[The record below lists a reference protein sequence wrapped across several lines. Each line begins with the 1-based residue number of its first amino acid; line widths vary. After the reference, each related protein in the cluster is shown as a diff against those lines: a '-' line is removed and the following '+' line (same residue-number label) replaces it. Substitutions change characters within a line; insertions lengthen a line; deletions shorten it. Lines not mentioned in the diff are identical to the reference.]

1 MSVSGAV
8 RAATTLALWSAA
20 WQGGASPDDVL
31 QAIDGADHRAG
42 VRAATD
48 EIAVM
53 TGLPGPGSP
62 TAGSATLLA
71 VLRAGGEAQLLLPY
85 PGDLRGLPRS
95 GELTVTA
102 LDAGAVV
109 TMTASSLAIVPVNGH
124 WRVFANTARHPA
136 DGLAEAHDR
145 LDHEVA
151 RATRNLTAL
160 DVSRQSDGAR
170 ERVRQLMLADAVTTP
185 PGTPRPASSLLATSI
200 SLQALLTV
208 ADSHETATVTSY
220 QMAVVDDA
228 LRPLAIAIREAR
240 RAAVAAAVRN
250 LSQPAQQPPASR
262 TRAHGSPRRP

>member
-31 QAIDGADHRAG
+31 TAIDGADHRAG

-62 TAGSATLLA
+62 TAGSAALLPL
-71 VLRAGGEAQLLLPY
+71 LRGAGEAQLLLPY
-85 PGDLRGLPRS
+85 PGDLRGLPTS
-95 GELTVTA
+95 GELTFTA
-102 LDAGAVV
+102 LDTGAAVV
-109 TMTASSLAIVPVNGH
+109 LTGSSLAIVPVNGH
-124 WRVFANTARHPA
+124 WRVFGDTARHPA

-151 RATRNLTAL
+151 RATRNLSAL
-160 DVSRQSDGAR
+160 DVARQSDGAR
-170 ERVRQLMLADAVTTP
+170 ERVRQLMLAEAVCTP
-185 PGTPRPASSLLATSI
+185 PTMPRPASALLATSI

-208 ADSHETATVTSY
+208 ADSHDTGAVNLY
-220 QMAVVDDA
+220 QMAAVDDA

-240 RAAVAAAVRN
+240 RAAVAAGVREV
-250 LSQPAQQPPASR
+250 SRPADRPPSSR
-262 TRAHGSPRRP
+262 SRAHGSPRRP